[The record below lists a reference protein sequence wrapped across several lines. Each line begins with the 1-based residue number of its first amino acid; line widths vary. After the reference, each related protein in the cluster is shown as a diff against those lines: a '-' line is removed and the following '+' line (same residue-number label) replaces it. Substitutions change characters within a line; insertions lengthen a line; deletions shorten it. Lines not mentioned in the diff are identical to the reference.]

1 MKRRTRHRG
10 FGLGLAAGAV
20 TALALLPLYGDPRP
34 SPVTHPEWA
43 RMILRAMD
51 LLDNVPL
58 VEQASQVFSTLSW
71 KNSLSYRADHYMKG
85 TGVTVLG
92 DEPSRRVQANGEVG
106 GEVSYPVAVARG
118 GDYRVRLL
126 LAGSS
131 SASAETEIR
140 AFGQDKPQK
149 VFTVPVGETAAWADA
164 GHVHLDPGAYSATVL
179 LPKGT
184 SLEYLELAPPCLNPI
199 EPIGGWKPA
208 AVATTGDVAVTVLKA
223 VDLEYELPPSDTA
236 LEIPA
241 SEIQA
246 EGGTAVL
253 EASYGVVPG
262 LAGLWLKAGPKG
274 LDASVF
280 LDLAES
286 GLYSVSVFGVTGG
299 GLRFTADACKK
310 SVLCADPSPAGG
322 PRWRQVFS
330 GEFAG
335 GRHFLTVNL
344 GRGAAVQRIRV
355 ERKKDAAADYLA
367 ALRRLGLDLGAEGPI
382 TREKAVEAMR
392 FIKTRRGLDPLNL
405 CFDIVEREP
414 TLVATQGAGQPGTTP
429 GGPGPEPG
437 PGQPPEPPQPPIP
450 PLTPPIIPPQEIA
463 SPTVPNP

>member
-1 MKRRTRHRG
+1 M
-10 FGLGLAAGAV
+10 
-20 TALALLPLYGDPRP
+20 
-34 SPVTHPEWA
+34 
-43 RMILRAMD
+43 
-51 LLDNVPL
+51 
-58 VEQASQVFSTLSW
+58 
-71 KNSLSYRADHYMKG
+71 
-85 TGVTVLG
+85 
-92 DEPSRRVQANGEVG
+92 
-106 GEVSYPVAVARG
+106 PVA
-118 GDYRVRLL
+118 
-126 LAGSS
+126 
-131 SASAETEIR
+131 
-140 AFGQDKPQK
+140 
-149 VFTVPVGETAAWADA
+149 ETAAWADA

-179 LPKGT
+179 LPKGA

-199 EPIGGWKPA
+199 EPLGGWNPV

-241 SEIQA
+241 SDIKA

-253 EASYGVVPG
+253 DASYGVVPG

-299 GLRFTADACKK
+299 GLRFTADSCKK
-310 SVLCADPSPAGG
+310 SVLCVEPSPTAG

-330 GEFAG
+330 GEFSG

-355 ERKKDAAADYLA
+355 ERKKDATADYLA
-367 ALRRLGLDLGAEGPI
+367 AVRRLGLDLGALGPI
-382 TREKAVEAMR
+382 TRDKAVEAMR

-405 CFDIVEREP
+405 CRDILDREP
-414 TLVATQGAGQPGTTP
+414 TLVATAGAGQPTTTP
-429 GGPGPEPG
+429 GGPGTEGPG
-437 PGQPPEPPQPPIP
+437 PGQPPPLEPIDPIAPPV
-450 PLTPPIIPPQEIA
+450 IPPQEVA
-463 SPTVPNP
+463 SPTVPN

>member
-1 MKRRTRHRG
+1 MKRRTGHRG
-10 FGLGLAAGAV
+10 FGLGIAAGTV

-43 RMILRAMD
+43 RMILRALD

-58 VEQASQVFSTLSW
+58 AAQASQVFSTLSW
-71 KNSLSYRADHYMKG
+71 KNSLSYRADRYTKG
-85 TGVTVLG
+85 AGVTVLG
-92 DEPSRRVQANGEVG
+92 EEPARRVEASAEV
-106 GEVSYPVAVARG
+106 GEVSYPLAVARG

-126 LAGSS
+126 LAGDPTLG
-131 SASAETEIR
+131 AETEIR
-140 AFGQDKPQK
+140 AFGEDKPQK
-149 VFTVPVGETAAWADA
+149 VFTVPVAETAAWADA
-164 GHVHLDPGAYSATVL
+164 GRVHLDPGSYSATVL
-179 LPKGT
+179 LPRGA

-199 EPIGGWKPA
+199 EPIGGWKGQA
-208 AVATTGDVAVTVLKA
+208 LATTGDVAVTVLKA
-223 VDLEYELPPSDTA
+223 TDLEHELPPSDTA

-241 SEIQA
+241 SDIKA

-253 EASYGVVPG
+253 DASYGVVPG

-299 GLRFTADACKK
+299 GLRFTADSCKK
-310 SVLCADPSPAGG
+310 SVLCAEPSPTAGPG
-322 PRWRQVFS
+322 WRQVFS
-330 GEFAG
+330 GEFSG

-344 GRGAAVQRIRV
+344 GRGAAVQRLRV
-355 ERKKDAAADYLA
+355 ERKKDAAEDYLA
-367 ALRRLGLDLGAEGPI
+367 AVRRLGLDLGTEEGPI

-405 CFDIVEREP
+405 CRDVVDREP
-414 TLVATQGAGQPGTTP
+414 ALVATAGVGQPTTTPP
-429 GGPGPEPG
+429 GGPGTG
-437 PGQPPEPPQPPIP
+437 PGQPPVP
-450 PLTPPIIPPQEIA
+450 PLDPIAPPIIPPQEIA
-463 SPTVPNP
+463 SPTVPK